1 VTKRLVAVALAGL
14 VLAGCERNE
23 APAVECD
30 AAESVE
36 WRGDLYLAHST
47 TSAALEAG
55 SPVEGV
61 QRVLCGNARRPQAA
75 RRVRG
80 IAPAVALYPEI
91 GVDTMYVNEGFPTE
105 LPDHPLHNFLYGS
118 PERPRRRDGGR
129 TCRLDGVVTPIAF
142 GIAIEVHS
150 QEIDVVFDARTRV
163 RGFRRA
169 GLPYFREG
177 DRVRVHGRRCREDRV
192 LARRIEPQP

>member
-1 VTKRLVAVALAGL
+1 VLALGLAGL

-47 TSAALEAG
+47 SSPYLKAG

-61 QRVLCGNARRPQAA
+61 QRVLCGDARRPQAA

-118 PERPRRRDGGR
+118 PDRPRRRDGGR
-129 TCRLDGVVTPIAF
+129 RCRLDGVVTPIAF

-150 QEIDVVFDARTRV
+150 EEIDVGFDSRTRV

-177 DRVRVHGRRCREDRV
+177 DRVRVHGRRCRDDRV

>member
-1 VTKRLVAVALAGL
+1 MRRGLVALGVAALA
-14 VLAGCERNE
+14 LAGCERNE

-30 AAESVE
+30 AAEVVE
-36 WRGDLYLAHST
+36 WRGDNYLAHATS
-47 TSAALEAG
+47 SAALEAG

-61 QRVLCGNARRPQAA
+61 QRVLCGDQRRPQAA

-80 IAPAVALYPEI
+80 IAPAVALYPEV
-91 GVDTMYVNEGFPTE
+91 GEGTMYVNESFPTE

-118 PERPRRRDGGR
+118 PDRPRRRDGGR
-129 TCRLDGVVTPIAF
+129 RCRLDGVVQEGGTIV
-142 GIAIEVHS
+142 IEVHS
-150 QEIDVVFDARTRV
+150 ERIVVAFDSRTRV

-177 DRVRVHGRRCREDRV
+177 DRVRVHGRRCRDDRV